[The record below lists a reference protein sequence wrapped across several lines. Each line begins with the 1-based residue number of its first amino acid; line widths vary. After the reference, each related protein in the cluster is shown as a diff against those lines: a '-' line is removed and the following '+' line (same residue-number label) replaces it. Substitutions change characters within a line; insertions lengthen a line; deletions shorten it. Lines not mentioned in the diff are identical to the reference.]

1 MRQRQLSLSAE
12 QRAELE
18 QAREHDRRSYL
29 RERAAALLKIA
40 DGQSAHAV
48 ARHGLLRPRTPE
60 TVYDWLNRYEREGL
74 AGLIQHP
81 RGWRGFSPSRGPA
94 ALASRASSA

>member
-1 MRQRQLSLSAE
+1 MRPRQLDLSAE

-18 QAREHDRRSYL
+18 QTREQDRRPYL

-48 ARHGLLRPRTPE
+48 ARHGLLRARTPE
-60 TVYDWLNRYEREGL
+60 TVYDWLNRYERHGL

-81 RGWRGFSPSRGPA
+81 RGWRGFSPSAGRTTFS
-94 ALASRASSA
+94 SRAPSA

>member
-1 MRQRQLSLSAE
+1 MRQRQLLLSPA
-12 QRAELE
+12 QRTELE
-18 QAREHDRRSYL
+18 DTRAHDRRPYL

-40 DGQSAHAV
+40 DGQSAYAV

-74 AGLIQHP
+74 AGLVQHP
-81 RGWRGFSPSRGPA
+81 RGWRGFSPSRGRT
-94 ALASRASSA
+94 ALAGRASSA